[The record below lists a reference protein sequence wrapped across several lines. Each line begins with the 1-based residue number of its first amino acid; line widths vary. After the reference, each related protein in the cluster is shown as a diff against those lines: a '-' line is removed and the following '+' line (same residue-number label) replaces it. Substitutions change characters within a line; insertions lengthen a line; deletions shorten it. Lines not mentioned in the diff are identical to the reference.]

1 MDNKQ
6 LIVTCESSNG
16 IIKATGALLPLLS
29 KEDRRLFNDI
39 KHFIWSVYG
48 IEVLFEKFN
57 GRTVESIINENA
69 NLVPQRVAAKGRIGN
84 MNFTLLQGPDE
95 SNSNRPATVI
105 EDQAPQNR
113 EINFAPA
120 FPILEGMTKN
130 LDYTANTVHSF
141 FDRYAAILANLG
153 IEHRFD
159 DHIYKKIQRVQQLN
173 GIFLPQSLVEFLS
186 LSAGSL
192 KTGFNRFRTIDQLTV
207 NQGKVIFLE
216 ENQLKFVW
224 GVECTRNP
232 VLDLEVYCGIPKEN
246 GFVWRHEHES
256 CERFLCLMTIW
267 IGTFGGQFPINAC
280 GYVDETAAKQ
290 TFAAGW
296 DFVAEVN
303 GIRAFQKEGLAAC
316 YFHCEDLMQRLEGL
330 ATGRVHLAGK
340 SAEFIDQAMRTIRG
354 RWRIMSERGEWE
366 WWN

>member
-1 MDNKQ
+1 M
-6 LIVTCESSNG
+6 VTCESSKE
-16 IIKATGALLPLLS
+16 IIKATSALLPLLS

-39 KHFIWSVYG
+39 KHFFWSGYG

-57 GRTVESIINENA
+57 GRTVKSIINEYS
-69 NLVPQRVAAKGRIGN
+69 NLVPQRVAAKGQVGN
-84 MNFTLLQGPDE
+84 INFTLLQGPDD
-95 SNSNRPATVI
+95 SNSNKPPTVI
-105 EDQAPQNR
+105 EDQAHQNR
-113 EINFAPA
+113 GINFAPA

-130 LDYTANTVHSF
+130 LDYNANTVHSF

-159 DHIYKKIQRVQQLN
+159 DHIYKTIQRVQQLN
-173 GIFLPQSLVEFLS
+173 GIFLPQSLVEFFS
-186 LSAGSL
+186 LAAGSL
-192 KTGFNRFRTIDQLTV
+192 KTGFNRFRTIEQLTV

-224 GVECTRNP
+224 GVKCARNP
-232 VLDLEVYCGIPKEN
+232 ELDSEVYCGIPKEN
-246 GFVWRHEHES
+246 GIVWRHEHES
-256 CERFLCLMTIW
+256 CEKFLCLMTIW
-267 IGTFGGQFPINAC
+267 IGTFGGQFPINAF
-280 GYVDETAAKQ
+280 GYVDEQDAEQ

-303 GIRAFQKEGLAAC
+303 GIRAFQKEGLAAS

-340 SAEFIDQAMRTIRG
+340 STEFINQAMSMMRG
-354 RWRIMSERGEWE
+354 RWQIISEIGEWE